1 MRRHHDPHERRGGA
15 TGCLIGATR
24 AFTTCALTI
33 SLLGLLGMGGIL
45 ALSYL
50 SNPVIQAVSDTLEH
64 LNLASTAED
73 LSLPA
78 LWERLAVPVYMC
90 ASIAALSL
98 VTLCVVRRPK
108 PRHHTLMEGTA

>member
-1 MRRHHDPHERRGGA
+1 MAGF
-15 TGCLIGATR
+15 LIGMTR

-45 ALSYL
+45 ALSHL
-50 SNPVIQAVSDTLEH
+50 SDPVIQAVSDTMER

-78 LWERLAVPVYMC
+78 LWERLTVPIYTC
-90 ASIAALSL
+90 ASVAALSL
-98 VTLCVVRRPK
+98 VALFVVRRPK
-108 PRHHTLMEGTA
+108 PRHHTPMEGTA

>member
-24 AFTTCALTI
+24 ALTTCALTI

-45 ALSYL
+45 ALSHL
-50 SNPVIQAVSDTLEH
+50 SDPAIQAVSDTMERLD
-64 LNLASTAED
+64 LASTADD

-78 LWERLAVPVYMC
+78 LWERLTVPIYTC
-90 ASIAALSL
+90 ASVAALSL
-98 VTLCVVRRPK
+98 VALFVVRRPK
-108 PRHHTLMEGTA
+108 PRHHTPMEGTA

>member
-1 MRRHHDPHERRGGA
+1 MRRHHDPHERRGGVA
-15 TGCLIGATR
+15 GFLIGATR

-45 ALSYL
+45 ALSHL
-50 SNPVIQAVSDTLEH
+50 SDPVIQAVSDTMER

-78 LWERLAVPVYMC
+78 LWERLAIPVYTC

-108 PRHHTLMEGTA
+108 PRHPTLTEGTA